1 MAAGTTNMA
10 PIKPVLLSRSF
21 WVELEKK
28 FEDLSGSTRKKVK
41 QIKKYFKFTLTPG
54 TPTLPERAPP
64 NDYRMHALDIRPDN
78 FAFNYIRYNGNGKP
92 DSGIQWS
99 KCRI

>member
-1 MAAGTTNMA
+1 M
-10 PIKPVLLSRSF
+10 
-21 WVELEKK
+21 ELEKK

-64 NDYRMHALDIRPDN
+64 NDYRMHWTSGRIILP
-78 FAFNYIRYNGNGKP
+78 FNI
-92 DSGIQWS
+92 SGITATAS
-99 KCRI
+99 RIPVSSDRNAGYNIITILDLQNDAHP

>member
-1 MAAGTTNMA
+1 M
-10 PIKPVLLSRSF
+10 
-21 WVELEKK
+21 ELEKK

-64 NDYRMHALDIRPDN
+64 NDYRMHALDTRPDN
-78 FAFNYIRYNGNGKP
+78 FAFYYIRYNGNGKP
-92 DSGIQWS
+92 DSGIQ
-99 KCRI
+99 